1 MKTSYPY
8 PKVLF
13 LIIIASSIFLSSC
26 KVEKKPAEQDAYL
39 KAKAQAYTD
48 FLIKWH
54 STGLGGV
61 SDIVFTDESRTEILR
76 TNGSGDSEDWTATYL
91 VTQAVRYIITKEPQA
106 RDEVLRIANY
116 LHIVKDITGDPGY
129 LARYAAPDSPPWN
142 VEYPNADNKYA
153 GNGKYEG
160 YFWLGHNVRDKYIT
174 WFWGL
179 TWAYDALDDE
189 DMRSTIKEDFREV
202 ILTLEKNK
210 WKIIDPFGDVYSAA
224 DILPDIRLALLVQA
238 AHVIDEP
245 YFWDLLD
252 KEYRK
257 VSPGLAFS
265 SIAYF
270 NRYMEY
276 YAFINNY
283 SFAEPLFRLWPDRAR
298 FNYLFGIWKLN
309 VRKHSSDTHNAFFD
323 SVYYGICLRS
333 GVYNEK
339 ELNALADDVYHG
351 LTVMNDAPNYRRKV
365 TCRDDLPLDSFSV
378 WASSVIEKNGWFEDL
393 TGYRL
398 EIEPQTA
405 VAHEVDDRCWE
416 PMLWERSPY
425 HLKCSG
431 EEDQTYTGPGVD
443 YLIGYWLGV
452 YYGLLPGGGPY
463 INEGFTRT
471 NPQ

>member
-1 MKTSYPY
+1 MNQKIFAYGL
-8 PKVLF
+8 K
-13 LIIIASSIFLSSC
+13 IIAVLLLAVGISAC
-26 KVEKKPAEQDAYL
+26 KPDTKGPDQDPYL

-61 SDIVFTDESRTEILR
+61 SDIVFTDPSRTEIAR
-76 TNGSGDSEDWTATYL
+76 TSGSGDSTDWTATYL
-91 VTQAVRYIITKEPQA
+91 VTQSIRYLITKEPQA
-106 RDEVLRIANY
+106 REEVLRIANY

-129 LARYAAPDSPPWN
+129 LARYVAPDSPPWN
-142 VEYPNADNKYA
+142 VEYPGADNKYA
-153 GNGKYEG
+153 GKGIYEG

-179 TWAYDALDDE
+179 AWAYDALDDE
-189 DMRSTIKEDFREV
+189 NMRATIRQDFRDV

-210 WKIIDPFGDVYSAA
+210 WKIIDPFGDIYSAA
-224 DILPDIRLALLVQA
+224 DILPDIRLSIILQA

-252 KEYRK
+252 KEYNK
-257 VSPGLAFS
+257 VSSTMVFT

-283 SFAEPLFRLWPDRAR
+283 SFAEPMFRLWPDRIR
-298 FNYLFGIWKLN
+298 FGYLFGIWKLN
-309 VRKHSSDTHNAFFD
+309 VRNNSSGTHNAFFD
-323 SVYYGICLRS
+323 SVYYGICLRD
-333 GVYNEK
+333 GACNVK
-339 ELNALADDVYHG
+339 ELNALADDVFHG
-351 LTVMNDAPNYRRKV
+351 LTVMNEAPNYRRKV

-405 VAHEVDDRCWE
+405 IAHEVDDRCWE

-425 HLKCSG
+425 HLKCSA

-463 INEGFTRT
+463 LNEGF
-471 NPQ
+471 NEK